1 MESLSNSIENSV
13 ECESKSIENRE
24 EEEIL
29 EDEEE
34 SFSYAMQL
42 AVSVALPMALQA
54 AIELGVFEV
63 LQNAGKGARLT
74 ADDIVSRL
82 SKINNPEASKM
93 LDRILA
99 LLSSHSVLKCFIA
112 PNSSQRHYCMTGVAK
127 FFAPNFDGFSLGPLT
142 SLNNDKIILASWS
155 HLKDSIQEG
164 DTPIN
169 RAHGSHFFDLPS
181 LDSRFNQVIN
191 KAMSNHTTIVMKKV
205 LECYKGFRDIKSLVD
220 VGGGLGININMITS
234 KYTHIQGTNFDLPH
248 VIQHAPSYPGVEH
261 IGGDMFESVP
271 NGDAIFMKWMLHDWN
286 DERCLKLLKNCY
298 DAIPDN
304 GKVIVLE
311 ALLPIMPKNEVAW
324 KSISQMDIA
333 MMNLFPEGKERTKQ
347 EFMNL
352 ATKAGFRGIKYECCT
367 YNLWVMEFFK

>member
-1 MESLSNSIENSV
+1 MGSL
-13 ECESKSIENRE
+13 ECESKSIEKRE
-24 EEEIL
+24 EQEIL

-63 LQNAGKGARLT
+63 LQNAGKGARLS
-74 ADDIVSRL
+74 ADDIVSCL

-99 LLSSHSVLKCFIA
+99 FLSSHSVLKCFIA
-112 PNSSQRHYCMTGVAK
+112 PNSSQRYYCLTRVAE

-142 SLNNDKIILASWS
+142 ALSTDKIILASWS
-155 HLKDSIQEG
+155 HLKDAIQDG
-164 DTPIN
+164 DTPFN
-169 RAHGSHFFDLPS
+169 RAHGSHFFDLPN
-181 LDSRFNQVIN
+181 LDSRFNQVFN

-205 LECYKGFRDIKSLVD
+205 LECYKGFRDIKRLVD

-234 KYTHIQGTNFDLPH
+234 KYTHIQGINYDLPH

-271 NGDAIFMKWMLHDWN
+271 NGDAIFMKWILHDWN

-298 DAIPDN
+298 DAIPDD
-304 GKVIVLE
+304 GKVIVLD

-347 EFMNL
+347 EFMDL
-352 ATKAGFRGIKYECCT
+352 ATKAGFRCIKYECCT

>member
-1 MESLSNSIENSV
+1 MDSLSNSKNNV
-13 ECESKSIENRE
+13 ECESKRKSIENKE
-24 EEEIL
+24 EQEIL

-42 AVSVALPMALQA
+42 AMSIALPMALQA

-63 LQNAGKGARLT
+63 LQNAGKGARLS

-112 PNSSQRHYCMTGVAK
+112 PHSSQRHYCMTPVAK
-127 FFAPNFDGFSLGPLT
+127 FFAPNFDGFSLGALT
-142 SLNNDKIILASWS
+142 ALNNDKIILASWS
-155 HLKDSIQEG
+155 HLKDAIQDG
-164 DTPIN
+164 GTPFN
-169 RAHGSHFFDLPS
+169 RVHGSHFFDLSS

-191 KAMSNHTTIVMKKV
+191 KAMSNTAIIMKKI

-220 VGGGLGININMITS
+220 VGGGHGININMITS
-234 KYTHIQGTNFDLPH
+234 KYTHIKGINFDLPH

-271 NGDAIFMKWMLHDWN
+271 NGDAIFMKWILHDWS
-286 DERCLKLLKNCY
+286 DERCLKLMKNCY
-298 DAIPDN
+298 DAIPDD

-311 ALLPIMPKNEVAW
+311 ALLPIMPKNEAAW
-324 KSISQMDIA
+324 KSISQMDIV
-333 MMNLFPEGKERTKQ
+333 MMNLVPAGKERTEQ
-347 EFMNL
+347 EFMDL

-367 YNLWVMEFFK
+367 YNIWVMEFFK